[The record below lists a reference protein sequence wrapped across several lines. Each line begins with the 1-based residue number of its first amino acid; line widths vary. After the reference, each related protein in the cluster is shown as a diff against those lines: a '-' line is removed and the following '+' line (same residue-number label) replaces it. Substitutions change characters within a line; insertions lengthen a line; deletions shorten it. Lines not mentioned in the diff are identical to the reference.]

1 MGKKV
6 GLKDI
11 VANED
16 LAPQESIFT
25 GETTDDY
32 RAAQESEVFFTGKDR
47 TESFNGAF
55 VSNKKYGEVQSYIC
69 ELMEN

>member
-1 MGKKV
+1 LGKKV

-32 RAAQESEVFFTGKDR
+32 RAAQESEVFLPVKTGR
-47 TESFNGAF
+47 NRLTEPLFLIKNMVRFNRIS
-55 VSNKKYGEVQSYIC
+55 VN
-69 ELMEN
+69 